1 LPSEL
6 SVDEGEVTPSLKIRR
21 RAVQEKYADVLNSMY
36 DSD

>member
-6 SVDEGEVTPSLKIRR
+6 SIDEGEVTPSLKIRR
-21 RAVQEKYADVLNSMY
+21 RAVQEKYADVLNNMY